1 MRSTRFP
8 SQKFC
13 ALIGKWWEH
22 LLTNCLLA
30 VFLSVK
36 WNWIDTIS
44 RLLDVIKGLGYKEI
58 GSLERKHC
66 LLFQKHM
73 LIIYT
78 DSQIWSSDVSG
89 VFDWML
95 LACCRIFVLGRVY
108 IFLSDL
114 LYFVL
119 KADVY
124 VKSCHNPKQI
134 KDHGCVCLK
143 TLSMIVSLILRRN
156 HTLFL

>member
-1 MRSTRFP
+1 
-8 SQKFC
+8 
-13 ALIGKWWEH
+13 
-22 LLTNCLLA
+22 
-30 VFLSVK
+30 
-36 WNWIDTIS
+36 
-44 RLLDVIKGLGYKEI
+44 
-58 GSLERKHC
+58 
-66 LLFQKHM
+66 M

-78 DSQIWSSDVSG
+78 DSQIWASDVSE

-95 LACCRIFVLGRVY
+95 QVKGPAFSMLQNFVLGRVY

-134 KDHGCVCLK
+134 KDRGYVCLK
-143 TLSMIVSLILRRN
+143 TLCLFRRFCEEITPYFYNVKEIQIL
-156 HTLFL
+156 LG

>member
-1 MRSTRFP
+1 
-8 SQKFC
+8 
-13 ALIGKWWEH
+13 
-22 LLTNCLLA
+22 
-30 VFLSVK
+30 
-36 WNWIDTIS
+36 
-44 RLLDVIKGLGYKEI
+44 
-58 GSLERKHC
+58 
-66 LLFQKHM
+66 M

-95 LACCRIFVLGRVY
+95 QVKGPAFSMLQNFVLGRVY

-134 KDHGCVCLK
+134 KDRGCVCLK
-143 TLSMIVSLILRRN
+143 TLSMFVSTICEEITPYFYNVKEIQIL
-156 HTLFL
+156 LG

>member
-1 MRSTRFP
+1 M
-8 SQKFC
+8 
-13 ALIGKWWEH
+13 
-22 LLTNCLLA
+22 
-30 VFLSVK
+30 
-36 WNWIDTIS
+36 
-44 RLLDVIKGLGYKEI
+44 
-58 GSLERKHC
+58 KHC

-78 DSQIWSSDVSG
+78 DSQISSSDVSG

-95 LACCRIFVLGRVY
+95 QVKGPAFSMLQNFVLGRVY

-134 KDHGCVCLK
+134 KDRGCVCLK
-143 TLSMIVSLILRRN
+143 TLSMFVSPICEEITPYFYNVKEIQIL
-156 HTLFL
+156 LG